1 MAVTAT
7 PIFGQTPNRSG
18 ALWVNGSTAN
28 TRNDG
33 VGTVGTDIMLAYTA
47 GANGAYIDR
56 IRLHPV
62 GLVAATAT
70 TATVARIYLSTI
82 ASGATTA
89 TNTKLW
95 QEVSCPAQTTSQT
108 TTGTSPIDIPMGI
121 RIKASDTILFSMH
134 HVAAAN
140 TGWQVQVLATDF

>member
-1 MAVTAT
+1 MAST
-7 PIFGQTPNRSG
+7 PIFGATPNRSG

-33 VGTVGTDIMLAYTA
+33 VGTIGTDIMLAYTA
-47 GANGAYIDR
+47 GASGAYIDR
-56 IRLHPV
+56 VRLHPV

-70 TATVARIYLSTI
+70 TPTVARIYLSTV

-89 TNTKLW
+89 TDTKLW
-95 QEVSCPAQTTSQT
+95 QEVACPAQTTAQT

-121 RIKASDTILFSMH
+121 RLKASDTILVSMH

-140 TGWQVQVLATDF
+140 TGWQFNVIATDY